1 MLPLIENCFKHGAST
16 MLEQPWISLYI
27 LLRGKQMHMKL
38 LNGKTNEEIVDKE
51 AAGIGIQNVQKRL
64 DLLYAGKYD
73 LNITNEEDVFIVNL
87 RLELEQ
93 IHTKKTK
100 NNKASFQIDYRDAY
114 VPGRVEIPAEDTK
127 VFAYNK

>member
-100 NNKASFQIDYRDAY
+100 SIQFTPERQH
-114 VPGRVEIPAEDTK
+114 V
-127 VFAYNK
+127 